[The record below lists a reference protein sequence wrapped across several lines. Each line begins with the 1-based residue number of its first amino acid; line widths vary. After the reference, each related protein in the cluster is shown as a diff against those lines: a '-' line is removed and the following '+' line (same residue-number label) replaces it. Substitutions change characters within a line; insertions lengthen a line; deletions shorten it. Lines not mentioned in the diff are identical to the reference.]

1 MSSSPRAPSLIPG
14 VPWALGSREDHTRGP
29 PGRYLERCC
38 VHVGTLLYTRVYT
51 LVYTRVYFSLLDSR
65 DMSTKHTSRVQLLP
79 YSVYTLGDFV
89 LAHQRIHGSALGTE
103 VQNS

>member
-1 MSSSPRAPSLIPG
+1 
-14 VPWALGSREDHTRGP
+14 
-29 PGRYLERCC
+29 
-38 VHVGTLLYTRVYT
+38 
-51 LVYTRVYFSLLDSR
+51 
-65 DMSTKHTSRVQLLP
+65 MSTKHTSRVQLLP